1 MIKLAEVFVSK
12 YMQKH
17 NNSRLVFHNLQH
29 TQNIVSVANKIAIH
43 YSLDEKDTFVVTAAA
58 WFLFVGYY
66 KDSLHPDEASVKMME
81 DFFTKAGLE
90 IEAIEA
96 IKKCMLAPN
105 AASAPA
111 TVPEK
116 ILFDATTFYLGTE
129 NFSGYLKLLFKE
141 TQLLNNESISKDDW
155 KRNTILL
162 LEQHRFYTDY
172 CEGRLNAQKQANL
185 EKLKKKNPLLSLTPN
200 SIDAMFENEG
210 VVVAGN
216 DDIKEKAKD
225 KEKEKEKS
233 KKNDAADRTIETMF
247 KTTSVNSQRLS
258 SQADTKAHIMISVN
272 SIIISVL
279 LGVVVRKIDEYPH
292 LTIPVLLIL
301 MVSLVTIIF
310 SILAT
315 RPNIKNRQFTEDDV
329 KENKINMLFFGNFFT
344 MDFERYS
351 NTMLQMMS
359 EKDNLYMSM
368 LRNIYEQGI
377 VLAHKYKMLKISYNV
392 FMYGLIIS
400 VIAFFIASKYFEPQA
415 VNHQTPILWQS
426 HPKQKES
433 TTSPCVAQTWRKRN
447 IFIKQS

>member
-1 MIKLAEVFVSK
+1 MSYEPMIKQAEAFVSK

-17 NNSRLVFHNLQH
+17 DNSRLVFHNLQH
-29 TQNIVSVANKIAIH
+29 TQNIVSVANKIAAH
-43 YSLDEKDTFVVTAAA
+43 YSLDEKDTFIVNAAA

-66 KDSLHPDEASVKMME
+66 KDALHPEETSVKMME
-81 DFFTKAGLE
+81 DFFTKVGLE
-90 IEAIEA
+90 IETIEL
-96 IKKCMLAPN
+96 IRKCMLAPST
-105 AASAPA
+105 ASTPS
-111 TVPEK
+111 TIPER
-116 ILFDATTFYLGTE
+116 ILHDATTFYLGTE
-129 NFSGYLKLLFKE
+129 NFSSYLKLTFKE
-141 TQLLNNESISKDDW
+141 SQLLNNESISKDDW

-162 LEQHRFYTDY
+162 LESHQFYTDY
-172 CEGRLNAQKQANL
+172 SASRLNAQKQANL

-200 SIDAMFENEG
+200 SIDAMFEKEG
-210 VVVAGN
+210 IVVTSN
-216 DDIKEKAKD
+216 DEVKEKGKEKD
-225 KEKEKEKS
+225 KEKG
-233 KKNDAADRTIETMF
+233 KKNDATDRTIETMF

-292 LTIPVLLIL
+292 LTVPVLLIL
-301 MVSLVTIIF
+301 LVSLVTIIF

-315 RPNIKNRQFTEDDV
+315 RPNIKKRHFTEDDV

-351 NTMLQMMS
+351 NSMLQMMG
-359 EKDNLYMSM
+359 EKDNLYISM

-400 VIAFFIASKYFEPQA
+400 VVAFYIASKYFEPSVSQ
-415 VNHQTPILWQS
+415 NQS
-426 HPKQKES
+426 PL
-433 TTSPCVAQTWRKRN
+433 
-447 IFIKQS
+447 